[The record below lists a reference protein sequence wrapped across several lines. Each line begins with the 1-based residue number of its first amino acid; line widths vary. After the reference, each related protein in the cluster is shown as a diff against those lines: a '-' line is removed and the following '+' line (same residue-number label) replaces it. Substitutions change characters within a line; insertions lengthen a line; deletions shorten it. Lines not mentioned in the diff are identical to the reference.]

1 VPLWILGSS
10 LFGAQLAAMFGLPFA
25 FASHFAPDSLM
36 QALELYR
43 AGFKPSKQLDK
54 PYAMVGCNVI
64 AAETDAEA
72 RRIATSLQQAITR
85 ILRNARGQLPPPID
99 DIETFWEPAEKA
111 QALRMLRC
119 TFVGA
124 KDALRESLKRFLV
137 ETAAD
142 EVIVSAMIYD
152 HAARVRS
159 YEILS
164 QVVAA
169 LD

>member
-1 VPLWILGSS
+1 
-10 LFGAQLAAMFGLPFA
+10 
-25 FASHFAPDSLM
+25 DSLM

-111 QALRMLRC
+111 QASRMLRC
-119 TFVGA
+119 TFIGA
-124 KDALRESLKRFLV
+124 RDTLRQSLARFAA

-164 QVVAA
+164 E
-169 LD
+169 